1 MGRRRKA
8 GRETVTLPETAGTD
22 EQLLVVSPKVA
33 GHAKKAQK
41 ETRKAAK
48 AERKLAEAE
57 RKASES
63 ATGGGKDGKDPK
75 GSELTG
81 AKVKRYI
88 GIARIVV
95 PVLAP
100 IVYQAVGSARSAW
113 DQHRARQLGVAPDE
127 LGEFSGRGA
136 GLYARVHHLALSAR
150 DLRTRRGGEDEVR
163 TFVAEAE
170 GRLSDL
176 ESAVRAAEQMPVSRR
191 RSAHAAV
198 GAELDR
204 LESRLLVL
212 WGVDG
217 SGSPALS
224 PARRSGTDTAR

>member
-8 GRETVTLPETAGTD
+8 GRETVTLPGTAGTD

-33 GHAKKAQK
+33 THAKKAEK
-41 ETRKAAK
+41 ESRKAAR

-57 RKASES
+57 RKAAEG
-63 ATGGGKDGKDPK
+63 ATDGGQGKDAK

-95 PVLAP
+95 PVVAP

-150 DLRTRRGGEDEVR
+150 DLRTRRGDDGEVR

-176 ESAVRAAEQMPVSRR
+176 ESAVRAAEQMPASRR

-224 PARRSGTDTAR
+224 PARGSASGSAG